1 MDLQA
6 YGGLAV
12 DVGVALEPGQVLFV
26 DAFVDSAPLVR
37 AVADAAYRR
46 GARYVDVVYSDKEL
60 QATRIAHAGEDTLGF
75 VPDWFLERLDAM
87 RGNAIVSISGDP
99 DPRRFE
105 SLPVERVALA
115 RPTAAMAK
123 FLSMIQTGEVA
134 WTIVAFPTPGWADL
148 VFGEPDVDR
157 LGDAIASAA
166 RLDREDPVA
175 TWHEHLERLAARA
188 SQLNERDFDAVRYRG
203 PGTDLTVGLLEQ
215 SVWRYADATTPAGR
229 RYVPNIPTEEVLTT
243 PHRLR
248 AEGTLRATL
257 PFMLQGTIVRGL
269 ELRLSGGRVVE
280 ANAASGAEVVRA
292 QLAADDGASH
302 LGELALV
309 DKDSPVGRS
318 GLTFFNT
325 LLDEN
330 ATCHIAYGHTAGCT
344 EGTDDLDA
352 DALVALGV
360 NVSAIHTDFM
370 VGGPEVEVDGIER
383 GGTAVPLLRDETW
396 VLA

>member
-1 MDLQA
+1 MDLEA
-6 YGGLAV
+6 YGGLTV
-12 DVGVALEPGQVLFV
+12 DVGVALDPGQVLFV

-37 AVADAAYRR
+37 AIADAAYRR
-46 GARYVDVVYSDKEL
+46 GARYVDVVYVDKEV
-60 QATRIAHAGEDTLGF
+60 QAARIAHAGEDTLGY
-75 VPDWFLERLDAM
+75 VPDWSLERLEAA
-87 RGNAIVSISGDP
+87 RGNAVVSVTGDP

-105 SLPVERVALA
+105 SLPERRVALA

-123 FLSMIQTGEVA
+123 FLSMIQTGEVS

-148 VFGEPDVDR
+148 VFGEPDVER
-157 LGDAIASAA
+157 LGNAIASAA
-166 RLDREDPVA
+166 RLDRDDPVA
-175 TWHEHLERLAARA
+175 AWHEHLERLAARA
-188 SQLNERDFDAVRYRG
+188 DDLNARDFDAVRFRG
-203 PGTDLTVGLLEQ
+203 PGTDLTIGLLDQ
-215 SVWRYADATTPAGR
+215 SVWRYADAKTPSGR

-248 AEGTLRATL
+248 AEGTLRATR
-257 PFMLQGTIVRGL
+257 PFMLQGTIVREL
-269 ELRLSGGRVVE
+269 ELRFDGGRVVE
-280 ANAASGAEVVRA
+280 AQAASGVEVVRA
-292 QLAADDGASH
+292 QLAADGGSH
-302 LGELALV
+302 LGEVALV

-344 EGTDDLDA
+344 DGTDDLDA
-352 DALVALGV
+352 DELVALGV

-383 GGTAVPLLRDETW
+383 GGAAVPLLRDETW
-396 VLA
+396 VLR